1 MTRKIL
7 VTGASGFV
15 GGSVLAQAPADWTIH
30 ACSRSPL
37 AGARPD
43 VIHHALDL
51 GDKEAVAK
59 LVGEIAPDAILHI
72 AAIANIDYAEANQA
86 EAVAVN
92 TETPGRLAALAER
105 VGARFIFCSTDNV
118 FDGESGNYN
127 EDAMV
132 SPVNFYGRTKVAAEV
147 LVHEALENHVIARI
161 ALVIGMPILGSGNS
175 FLVKMIE
182 NLRSGREI
190 QIPENEIR
198 SPIDVVTL
206 GRSLVELVDHEFRG
220 TMHLAGSTRLN
231 RCEMARR
238 VAHLV
243 GASPDQIVPTD
254 SNALADRAPRPND
267 VSLDNT
273 LAKETLKT
281 PMRELD
287 EALDMIFKVGQDR

>member
-15 GGSVLAQAPADWTIH
+15 GGSVLHHAPADWAIH

-37 AGARPD
+37 AGARSD
-43 VIHHALDL
+43 VFHHALDL
-51 GDKEAVAK
+51 GDKVAVAE
-59 LVGEIAPDAILHI
+59 LVAEIQPDAILHI

-118 FDGESGNYN
+118 FDGVEGNYD

-147 LVHEALENHVIARI
+147 LVHEALENHVIARV
-161 ALVIGMPILGSGNS
+161 ALVIGMPIMGSGNS
-175 FLVKMIE
+175 FLIKME
-182 NLRSGREI
+182 ESLREGKEI
-190 QIPENEIR
+190 QIPENEVR
-198 SPIDVVTL
+198 SPVDVITL
-206 GRSLVELVDHEFRG
+206 GKSLLELAANDFTG
-220 TMHLAGSTRLN
+220 TINLAGSTRLN
-231 RCEMARR
+231 RFDMAKRI
-238 VAHLV
+238 AAKLGYSESLV
-243 GASPDQIVPTD
+243 IPTN
-254 SNALADRAPRPND
+254 SNALEGRAPRPND
-267 VSLDNT
+267 VSLDNA

-281 PMRELD
+281 PMRDLD
-287 EALDMIFKVGQDR
+287 EALDMIFKVE